1 MYHDQFPDLSR
12 AKLVRTKSRGIAIRE
27 ADRAVAVA
35 FVADGTLL
43 GPDTI
48 VRFEVTQ
55 GQDPVRRL
63 ADAFAAT
70 GARALWFYGGDEVT
84 RRAALGLDLPL
95 APAGAAFVR
104 RMDATTPRARV
115 AFRPPTQKDGFTLA
129 ELLLDHA
136 PAFIAPVAEIGV
148 IGGDAVGMVLSET
161 LDATWTEVR
170 VVVYPPHRGAG
181 HGAALLA
188 AAADRIEASG
198 RRVCAAIE
206 SAGGRERTTLEAAG
220 FRVADYYFTATK
232 PRP

>member
-1 MYHDQFPDLSR
+1 MYHDQLPELSR
-12 AKLVRTKSRGIAIRE
+12 AKLVRAKSRGVAIRE
-27 ADRAVAVA
+27 ADRAVAIA
-35 FVADGTLL
+35 FVADGSLL

-84 RRAALGLDLPL
+84 RRAALGLELPL
-95 APAGAAFVR
+95 QPAGAVFVR
-104 RMDATTPRARV
+104 RMDATARARV
-115 AFRPPTQKDGFTLA
+115 VFRPPTQKDRFTLA

-136 PAFIAPVAEIGV
+136 PAFIAPVAEIGLV
-148 IGGDAVGMVLSET
+148 DGDAVGMVLSET

-170 VVVYPPHRGAG
+170 VVVYPPYRGAG

-206 SAGGRERTTLEAAG
+206 SAGGRERATLEAAG
-220 FRVADYYFTATK
+220 FRLADYYFTATK
-232 PRP
+232 PRT